1 MSPRLRTA
9 VLRGPADKIS
19 AWNVATAPH
28 NHSAGPSR
36 QIPGAR
42 CRNAPARPLCGAIA
56 TKSRLGTSPS
66 PRTAALRKVCD
77 APRDA
82 ANLRI
87 PPIPAF
93 PPPAEKNRG
102 APLPKLALTCGRS
115 NASAAGKTPP
125 SPRVLRSRLGES
137 GPSGN
142 LRTGGYSSP
151 LMVIPKNIIIGRR
164 RVIKV
169 HPNALKHG
177 LSANEVRLA
186 WENYLIGAVRVPG
199 ELEVRVGVD
208 SVGRQVEMVG
218 SLLSGGEWLVYHAM
232 TPPTKKVLNEI
243 NYLIRRN

>member
-1 MSPRLRTA
+1 MSQRLRTTS
-9 VLRGPADKIS
+9 LRGHRDRFPARG
-19 AWNVATAPH
+19 VAKPPRSR
-28 NHSAGPSR
+28 SAGPSR
-36 QIPGAR
+36 QNPGAR
-42 CRNAPARPLCGAIA
+42 CRNGSARPLRGAQP
-56 TKSRLGTSPS
+56 TKSRLGTSPR

-77 APRDA
+77 APHDA
-82 ANLRI
+82 ANLLI

-115 NASAAGKTPP
+115 NASTTGKTPP
-125 SPRVLRSRLGES
+125 SPWVLRSRLGES

-218 SLLSGGEWLVYHAM
+218 SLLSGASGSCI
-232 TPPTKKVLNEI
+232 T
-243 NYLIRRN
+243 R

>member
-9 VLRGPADKIS
+9 VLRGPGDKIR
-19 AWNVATAPH
+19 ARNVAKPPH
-28 NHSAGPSR
+28 SPSAGPSR
-36 QIPGAR
+36 QIPDAG
-42 CRNAPARPLCGAIA
+42 CRHGPAQPLCGVIA
-56 TKSRLGTSPS
+56 TDSGRGASQQL
-66 PRTAALRKVCD
+66 RTAALRKVCD
-77 APRDA
+77 APHGA
-82 ANLRI
+82 ANLRT

-115 NASAAGKTPP
+115 NASATGKTPP
-125 SPRVLRSRLGES
+125 PPRVLRSRLGES

-164 RVIKV
+164 HVIKV

-186 WENYLIGAVRVPG
+186 WEK
-199 ELEVRVGVD
+199 
-208 SVGRQVEMVG
+208 
-218 SLLSGGEWLVYHAM
+218 
-232 TPPTKKVLNEI
+232 TT
-243 NYLIRRN
+243 